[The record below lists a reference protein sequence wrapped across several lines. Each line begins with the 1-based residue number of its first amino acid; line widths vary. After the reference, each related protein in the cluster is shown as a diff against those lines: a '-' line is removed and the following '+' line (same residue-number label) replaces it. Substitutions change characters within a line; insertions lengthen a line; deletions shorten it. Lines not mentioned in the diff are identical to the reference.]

1 MADGLKIT
9 PEKELAFRCARPHSS
24 SPRGR
29 RRERPA
35 SSSPRPRVA
44 FVRTP
49 KENNLSRLATD
60 LSLTP
65 PVPRSTD
72 AVELKKTIPTTIKI
86 TNSGKEETAFKVKTT
101 APKKYCVK
109 PNTGF
114 VRPGR
119 TQMIQVIM
127 QAQRE
132 WPADIRRVRV
142 SSHWSP
148 YDRDG
153 VVHAVP

>member
-1 MADGLKIT
+1 M
-9 PEKELAFRCARPHSS
+9 
-24 SPRGR
+24 
-29 RRERPA
+29 
-35 SSSPRPRVA
+35 
-44 FVRTP
+44 
-49 KENNLSRLATD
+49 
-60 LSLTP
+60 
-65 PVPRSTD
+65 
-72 AVELKKTIPTTIKI
+72 
-86 TNSGKEETAFKVKTT
+86 KTT

-114 VRPGR
+114 VRPGE

-148 YDRDG
+148 YDRVG

>member
-1 MADGLKIT
+1 MRAPT
-9 PEKELAFRCARPHSS
+9 PP
-24 SPRGR
+24 PRAAVDASGPR
-29 RRERPA
+29 RRRPA
-35 SSSPRPRVA
+35 RASRSFGP
-44 FVRTP
+44 P

-114 VRPGR
+114 VRPGE

-148 YDRDG
+148 YDRVG